1 MTDDNKTNPMVS
13 CWSCPLCPMIYKR
26 RNHFDKHI
34 ISAHQLEPSEGKKIL
49 VNYFLNQ
56 IHTYIH
62 LVSSTWRSEIPKQ
75 QYESDFIK
83 ASNLLKNEK
92 DVKNEKPA
100 RSEFGKFAFSTRF
113 SCQFCGEIFKKD
125 CNFVIHL
132 RLKHKSEPSEVLEA
146 MIADVEHYKLDGCEY
161 QCKICG
167 SKFHQTSSFM
177 RHTAHHGMTF
187 KQYVGMTDRETLR

>member
-1 MTDDNKTNPMVS
+1 MSDDTKTVI

-34 ISAHQLEPSEGKKIL
+34 KQAHQLEPSEGKGFPGKI
-49 VNYFLNQ
+49 FS
-56 IHTYIH
+56 IFFI
-62 LVSSTWRSEIPKQ
+62 LVSSAWRSEIPKQ
-75 QYESDFIK
+75 QYESDLIK
-83 ASNLLKNEK
+83 ASTILKNEK
-92 DVKNEKPA
+92 DEKKEKPA

-113 SCQFCGEIFKKD
+113 SCNFCGEIFKKD

-177 RHTAHHGMTF
+177 RHTGHHGMTF
-187 KQYVGMTDRETLR
+187 KQYVGMKGNSAIKK

>member
-1 MTDDNKTNPMVS
+1 MTDDNKMVV

-34 ISAHQLEPSEGKKIL
+34 ISAHQLEPSEGKIFPGKIFSKSNSYL
-49 VNYFLNQ
+49 
-56 IHTYIH
+56 H

-177 RHTAHHGMTF
+177 RHTGHHGMTF
-187 KQYVGMTDRETLR
+187 KQYVGMKDRETLR